1 MSNSIAGSVVDDN
14 GSFKVSSVGSPS
26 SGASRSVG
34 GPTGVPRDV
43 VLLAQSPGDRMVMG
57 QQIGGGLVVLLLIAW
72 PSGSSSSAGY
82 SNCSSSGDRLGH
94 CTQRV

>member
-14 GSFKVSSVGSPS
+14 GSLRFSSVGSPS

-43 VLLAQSPGDRMVMG
+43 VLLVQSPGDRMVMG
-57 QQIGGGLVVLLLIAW
+57 
-72 PSGSSSSAGY
+72 
-82 SNCSSSGDRLGH
+82 
-94 CTQRV
+94 